1 MQLVAHSICSQH
13 VSSDTILGRAR
24 ANVYINVEQKILL
37 TVLDGKG
44 AAQPAVF
51 APVRTRADEA
61 RLEDFDLVRLQAQ
74 HDDLVQSAWLEF
86 ILDLDR
92 DTPVTPCSSSIRAV
106 QCDPGI
112 DQLVFVNKLMIP
124 GVDCVKV
131 ACDDAAAASGLAQ
144 EASQYVHLEKT
155 YELRVEGVE
164 VDVEETQD

>member
-1 MQLVAHSICSQH
+1 MQLVAHSICLQH
-13 VSSDTILGRAR
+13 VSSDTIIGGAR
-24 ANVYINVEQKILL
+24 ANVYINIEQKSLL

-44 AAQPAVF
+44 ATQPAVL
-51 APVRTRADEA
+51 APMRTRADEP
-61 RLEDFDLVRLQAQ
+61 RLEDFDLVRLQTQ

-86 ILDLDR
+86 IFDLDG
-92 DTPVTPCSSSIRAV
+92 DTPVTPCGPSIRPL
-106 QCDPGI
+106 QCNPGI
-112 DQLVFVNKLMIP
+112 DQLVFVDELMVP

-144 EASQYVHLEKT
+144 EASQYVHLKKT